1 MAARGDYYQVL
12 GISRGA
18 RTAEVSAAYTRLLA
32 EFAKDTTP
40 PDPQRESLLRVA
52 RDVLS
57 DPARRAAYDAELAAA
72 PTPAKRARGKAQAP
86 RNMVIAIAAIAVVAA
101 AAVATI
107 FAMRPKADAP
117 LKARAVEDLR
127 RALAGS
133 VSPIITYD
141 ISGKA
146 TPAGL
151 AWVIED
157 RAMIANCRRLPPG
170 VQLMVT
176 SGTKAVPARVTLAD
190 ESLGLCKIL
199 TDAYVG
205 EPIAVSGAA
214 PAIGAKVYATV
225 LGAAGEVGLAETKV
239 AKVAD
244 APSGKAIQAALE
256 AQPGGNGG
264 PLLDAQGR
272 VIGVATLQLDGST
285 LHHAVPAAWLA
296 GARPRV
302 EEPRPYQGGGTGA
315 TASAATAGG
324 GGARWQY
331 APPPES
337 LDYGCDCDFSQ
348 DKQWVAER
356 EEKWK
361 KIAELPPGERE
372 KAAQIERMS
381 EESTRKTMKEMNE
394 RFRK

>member
-1 MAARGDYYQVL
+1 MARPDYYEVL
-12 GISRGA
+12 GIARGA

-72 PTPAKRARGKAQAP
+72 PAPAKRVRRKSETP
-86 RNMVIAIAAIAVVAA
+86 RNTVIAVAAIAVIAA
-101 AAVATI
+101 AIVATI
-107 FAMRPKADAP
+107 LTMRPKGEAP
-117 LKARAVEDLR
+117 LKASAVEDLR

-157 RAMIANCRRLPPG
+157 RAMIANCRMLPPG
-170 VQLMVT
+170 VQLMVN

-199 TDAYVG
+199 TDGYVG
-205 EPIAVSGAA
+205 EPIAIGTALPAA
-214 PAIGAKVYATV
+214 GAKVYATAV
-225 LGAAGEVGLAETKV
+225 GAAGEVGLTETKV
-239 AKVAD
+239 ASVAD
-244 APSGKAIQAALE
+244 APGGKAIQAALE
-256 AQPGGNGG
+256 ARPGGNGG

-272 VIGVATLQLDGST
+272 VVAVAALQLDGST
-285 LHHAVPAAWLA
+285 LHHPVPAAWLP
-296 GARPRV
+296 GARQRA
-302 EEPRPYQGGGTGA
+302 EEPRPYQGGGTGPN
-315 TASAATAGG
+315 ASAATAGG
-324 GGARWQY
+324 GATWQY

-337 LDYGCDCDFSQ
+337 MDYGCDCDFSQ

-361 KIAELPPGERE
+361 KISELPPGERE
-372 KAAQIERMS
+372 KAAQIQRMA